1 MKILIIGVN
10 GQVGQSLC
18 KLCKKEFIEY
28 IATDRKKLDISDK
41 NEIINFFKNL
51 DVDFVINAS
60 AYTNV
65 EKAEEEYNIVNNVNN
80 LAVKY
85 LAKECHKKDIPLIHI
100 STDYIFNGQKHGMY
114 NEEDIPKPLNIYGQ
128 TKLSGEIN
136 LQNNWKKHIVL
147 RVSWVF
153 SEYGNNFLK
162 TILKLSNSHEKLNV
176 ISDQYGSP
184 TSAKSIAEV
193 IIKICKYIHE
203 NNNFDNWGIYNY
215 TDFPMSTWHQFATAI
230 VNNNVNTKTK
240 EIQPI
245 LASEYQTKAIRP
257 YNSALDVNKL
267 IKQFNIKQNNW
278 IDEAKRI
285 IQKLNR

>member
-1 MKILIIGVN
+1 MKILIIGAN

-18 KLCKKEFIEY
+18 KLCKKEFIKY

-65 EKAEEEYNIVNNVNN
+65 EKAEEEYKIANSVNN
-80 LAVKY
+80 LAIKY
-85 LAKECHKKDIPLIHI
+85 LAEECSRKNIPLIHI
-100 STDYIFNGQKHGMY
+100 STDYIFDGQKQGMY
-114 NEEDIPKPLNIYGQ
+114 NEKDIPKPLNIYGQ
-128 TKLSGEIN
+128 TKLNGEIN
-136 LQNNWKKHIVL
+136 LQNNWKKHIIL

-153 SEYGNNFLK
+153 SKYGNNFLK
-162 TILKLSNSHEKLNV
+162 TILKLSNSHEKLSV

-184 TSAKSIAEV
+184 TSAKSIAKV
-193 IIKICKYIHE
+193 IIKICEHIYK

-230 VNNNVNTKTK
+230 VDNNQNAKTK

-245 LASEYQTKAIRP
+245 LAVDYKTNAKRP

-285 IQKLNR
+285 MKILED